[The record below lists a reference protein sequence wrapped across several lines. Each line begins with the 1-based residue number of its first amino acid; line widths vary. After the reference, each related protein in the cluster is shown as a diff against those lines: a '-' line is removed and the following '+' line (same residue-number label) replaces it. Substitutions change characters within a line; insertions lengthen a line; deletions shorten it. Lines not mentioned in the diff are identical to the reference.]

1 MAKFSTAELVELFY
15 QEVESYIPEIAQ
27 CLGVLASDNSDIDA
41 IEKMHR
47 LFHNIKGAASQVQL
61 SDMSQGARV
70 VESALD
76 EFIEG
81 GQPIS
86 DSLLTA
92 LDQTFE
98 LLKESCSNENHH
110 DVPQNFHEQVAVLF
124 TKIDAE
130 QRADSRQNGHASAL
144 LEKYLPDVRAIFPLL
159 QELVDCLVGDDDN
172 KKYNL
177 LVYGKL
183 ARAVSILAAT
193 VQAAG
198 MRQQSSLLQEF
209 QLLLQKLHSGVIG
222 HQPELSGLIL
232 DFLQFLEISFSH
244 ENPENNTCVHRV
256 KEQLQRF
263 KALLTVLGQEEEVR
277 SVARATDPLA
287 ALDLETSDFFDDPA
301 PGDQADF
308 LDEFD
313 ASDFV
318 VKEMAEI
325 EECGSLADPALVAE
339 SSAPVLDFSVSIAES
354 LAPVAEPSAS
364 IAAEAMESIDEE
376 QLLLMEIFREEC
388 DEHLIVISQSL
399 NFLENQVK
407 QPISLTPELLASV
420 SAMRRAVHTLKGAA
434 SMTGLSLL
442 ARGAHVLEDMLDWLH
457 DEAGT
462 IHPREVQIIATG
474 IDVIELLAQS
484 PQAQESARLESLV
497 DTINQYLLSCSTAQA
512 DEDSAPAQL
521 SPQLARETAKTV
533 ISEPVPEIRPVS
545 PAVMHPVQ
553 PAEPVKAENGASLP
567 GDSGTLR
574 VRIEDLDELVSIEGE
589 LVVARGAMEK
599 MLEKF
604 TQTLVELENVKDT
617 LRRKSQELESGF
629 EVQSLYGFSPVTAHG
644 GGNGPL
650 NSELADFDPIE
661 LDRYSQLN
669 LIIRSLNEVAVD
681 VNSIHATL
689 SSLAGDIGGQ
699 AGKQQLTMRLMQDKL
714 MRIRMTPLSSIS
726 RVLFRTV
733 RDASTKLG
741 KKVALTVTGEDV
753 YMDRFVWAGITDPL
767 MHILRNAVDHG
778 IESPE
783 LRAVAGKPET
793 AAISVHAEQRSRHV
807 VLRIADDGGGIDYTL
822 IRDKLAREGQID
834 KPENLSEKEL
844 LEYLFH
850 PSFTTRQE
858 ITTLS
863 GRGVGLDVVK
873 RNIQDLR
880 GSVQIHNNP
889 GQGVVFDIQIPFSLS
904 VNRAV
909 VVSVAGKEYAVPLQ
923 DILQVKHFS
932 PAEIDETEGLSVP
945 FGDGYVPAINLGFH
959 LQLEQKMDTL
969 AAAPEGLLAILF
981 MKGEQL
987 YAVTI
992 DSVVEQREIIVKN
1005 LGSHL
1010 THVRG
1015 ISGVT
1020 LTGSGGLIPI
1030 LNLHEIVDVPIDY
1043 AVTSHVPLL
1052 QDEPTAPI
1060 KVLIVDDSISVR
1072 HSVARLVESRSWQQQ
1087 QAVDGLDALAKLENF
1102 LPDVIILDIEMP
1114 RMNGYEF
1121 KSNIN
1126 NQQEY
1131 KDIPVVMLTSRAS
1144 EKHQKK
1150 ARELG
1155 IDHYLTKPYQEET
1168 FVQLLEDICYGSS
1181 SVRY

>member
-27 CLGVLASDNSDIDA
+27 CLGELASDNSAVDA
-41 IEKMHR
+41 IEKLHR

-76 EFIEG
+76 DCIAG
-81 GQPIS
+81 RQPIP
-86 DSLLTA
+86 DRLLTA
-92 LDQTFE
+92 LKQIFA
-98 LLKESCSNENHH
+98 LLKESCSNENHD
-110 DVPQNFHEQVAVLF
+110 DVPQHFHEQVVALF
-124 TKIDAE
+124 TKSDAE
-130 QRADSRQNGHASAL
+130 KSADNRQKDQASAL
-144 LEKYLPDVRAIFPLL
+144 LRKYLPEVRAIFPLL
-159 QELVDCLVGDDDN
+159 QELANCLAGDGDN
-172 KKYNL
+172 KAHNL

-198 MRQQSSLLQEF
+198 MRQQSRLMEEF
-209 QLLLQKLHSGVIG
+209 HLLLQKVHSGGIG

-232 DFLQFLEISFSH
+232 DFLQFLEIIFSR
-244 ENPENNTCVHRV
+244 ENPENSASVHKV

-263 KALLTVLGQEEEVR
+263 EALLTVLGQKEQVLSAAKE
-277 SVARATDPLA
+277 TDPVA

-301 PGDQADF
+301 AGDQTDF

-313 ASDFV
+313 AADFAV
-318 VKEMAEI
+318 EEMAEG
-325 EECGSLADPALVAE
+325 EEFVGLAEPALVTE
-339 SSAPVLDFSVSIAES
+339 SSGPVPDVSAPVVESV
-354 LAPVAEPSAS
+354 APLVEPAPS
-364 IAAEAMESIDEE
+364 IAAEPMTSMDEE

-388 DEHLIVISQSL
+388 DEHLIVINQSL
-399 NFLENQVK
+399 NFLENLVK
-407 QPISLTPELLASV
+407 QPISPTPELLASV
-420 SAMRRAVHTLKGAA
+420 SSMRRAIHTLKGAA

-442 ARGAHVLEDMLDWLH
+442 ARGAHVLEDLLDWLH
-457 DEAGT
+457 DEADT
-462 IHPREVQIIATG
+462 IHPREVQILASG
-474 IDVIELLAQS
+474 IDVIESLAQS

-497 DTINQYLLSCSTAQA
+497 DTINQYMLACSTA
-512 DEDSAPAQL
+512 DTLENSASAQL
-521 SPQLARETAKTV
+521 SSQPAGEKAKTAA
-533 ISEPVPEIRPVS
+533 SEQVPDIAPASFGEMGPVP
-545 PAVMHPVQ
+545 
-553 PAEPVKAENGASLP
+553 PAEPASGENNASLA

-644 GGNGPL
+644 EGNGPL

-689 SSLAGDIGGQ
+689 TSVAGDISGQ

-733 RDASTKLG
+733 RDASSKLG

-783 LRAVAGKPET
+783 LRAALGKPET

-822 IRDKLAREGQID
+822 IRDKLTREGLID
-834 KPENLSEKEL
+834 KAETVNEKEL

-880 GSVQIHNNP
+880 GSVQIHNTP
-889 GQGVVFDIQIPFSLS
+889 GQGVVFEIQIPFSLS
-904 VNRAV
+904 VNRAA
-909 VVSVAGKEYAVPLQ
+909 VVSVAGREYAVPLQ
-923 DILQVKHFS
+923 DIQQVKHFS
-932 PAEIDETEGLSVP
+932 PGEIDETGGLSVP

-969 AAAPEGLLAILF
+969 AAAPEGLLAIVF
-981 MKGEQL
+981 MKGDKP

-1020 LTGSGGLIPI
+1020 LTGSGGVIPI
-1030 LNLHEIVDVPIDY
+1030 LNLHELVDVPIDY
-1043 AVTSHVPLL
+1043 AMPHHAPVL
-1052 QDEPTAPI
+1052 QDKTAAPI

-1072 HSVARLVESRSWQQQ
+1072 HSVARLVESRSWLQQ
-1087 QAVDGLDALAKLENF
+1087 QAVDGLDALAKLESF

-1121 KSNIN
+1121 KSTVN

-1144 EKHQKK
+1144 EKHQEK

-1168 FVQLLEDICYGSS
+1168 FVQLLEAICNGSS
-1181 SVRY
+1181 SDLI